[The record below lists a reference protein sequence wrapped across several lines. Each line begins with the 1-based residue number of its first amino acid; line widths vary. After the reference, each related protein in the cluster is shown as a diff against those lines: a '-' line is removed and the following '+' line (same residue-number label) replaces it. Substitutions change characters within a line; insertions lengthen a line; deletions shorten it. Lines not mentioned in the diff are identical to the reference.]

1 MVNALSGASSAAAA
15 ATESTKTTKAS
26 TGLAKNFDD
35 FLKLLTV
42 QLKNQDPTSP
52 METNEFTNQI
62 VQFSQV
68 EQQINTNKNLE
79 ALISLNKNVGVSNAL
94 SYVDKVVKAES
105 DSFNLKSK
113 QSYISYDL
121 PEAATDVTI
130 SITTEN
136 GRVLKSMKGD
146 LTKGEHKIS
155 WDGKD
160 AQGNDVAD
168 GQYKLNITAKNKDGA
183 DIVTKKY
190 STDIV
195 TQVDLDGENTTV
207 YMKDIKLTMDQIKS
221 IKGMAAEI

>member
-1 MVNALSGASSAAAA
+1 MVDALSQVGSSIP
-15 ATESTKTTKAS
+15 TTSTKSSESS

-105 DSFNLKSK
+105 DSFNLRDK
-113 QSYISYDL
+113 QSYTSYEL
-121 PEAATDVTI
+121 PETASDVTI

-146 LTKGEHKIS
+146 ATKGEHKIL

-160 AQGNDVAD
+160 AQGNQVAD
-168 GQYKLNITAKNKDGA
+168 GTYKINITAKNKEGN
-183 DIVTKKY
+183 DIEAKKY
-190 STDIV
+190 VTDII
-195 TQVDLDGENTTV
+195 TQVDLDGESATLF
-207 YMKDIKLTMDQIKS
+207 MKDIKLTVDQIKS
-221 IKGMAAEI
+221 LKGQSAEI